1 MYYLF
6 VILFS
11 VGWILFSIVRN
22 YISKK
27 SPISHKYLNHGIIVP
42 ARKCYKFKFKLNYK
56 VFTTIR
62 SYSNKPN
69 NNESVPAKVYDDMY
83 SMKNII
89 INENI
94 DRSGIYMITNKLTGD
109 FYIGQSINISNRF
122 RKYFTISYISSKK
135 GLIINRALLKYG
147 YSNFF
152 VTILEYCNSS
162 DLLQREQ
169 YYFDKLKPQHNILK
183 IAGSSLGSKLSE
195 ETKAKISKALKGV
208 YVGENSAL
216 FGRLHTEKT
225 KELMSSRKAGK
236 NNPLYGKIHSEET
249 KNLMRQKAL
258 GRKHSED
265 TKLIMSTKRG
275 NPVNVYEKC
284 DKEGFKLIGSFISAR
299 RAAKFLDMSGSTVI
313 KYINSGAIYKNRY
326 KFSSN

>member
-1 MYYLF
+1 MF
-6 VILFS
+6 ICK
-11 VGWILFSIVRN
+11 RN
-22 YISKK
+22 YTFK
-27 SPISHKYLNHGIIVP
+27 ISHKYLNHGKQIVP
-42 ARKCYKFKFKLNYK
+42 TRKCYKFKFKLNYK

-83 SMKNII
+83 SMKKTI

-94 DRSGIYMITNKLTGD
+94 NRSGIYRITNKLTGD
-109 FYIGQSINISNRF
+109 FYIVQSANISNRF

-135 GLIINRALLKYG
+135 GLIISRALLKYG

-169 YYFDKLKPQHNILK
+169 YYFDKLKPQYNILK
-183 IAGSSLGSKLSE
+183 IAGSSLMWGSKLSE

-208 YVGENSAL
+208 YVGDNSAL

-225 KELMSSRKAGK
+225 KELMSTRKAGK
-236 NNPLYGKIHSEET
+236 NNPLYGKIHSE
-249 KNLMRQKAL
+249 
-258 GRKHSED
+258 
-265 TKLIMSTKRG
+265 
-275 NPVNVYEKC
+275 
-284 DKEGFKLIGSFISAR
+284 
-299 RAAKFLDMSGSTVI
+299 
-313 KYINSGAIYKNRY
+313 
-326 KFSSN
+326 